1 MVASAVLL
9 QRLDAIGQALR
20 DSGQGLALLGL
31 GSVGLETARI
41 DTWSDLDFFAIV
53 EPGSK
58 ARYLHRLDWLAAAR
72 PLAWHFQNTRPAA
85 RGQDPARLQ
94 QLGGARVDGRLRAAL
109 HAARLSQ
116 AGANGA
122 WPTRPSA
129 RPRS

>member
-41 DTWSDLDFFAIV
+41 DAWSDLDFFAIV

-72 PLAWHFQNTRPAA
+72 PLVWHFQNT
-85 RGQDPARLQ
+85 
-94 QLGGARVDGRLRAAL
+94 VDGHKAL
-109 HAARLSQ
+109 MDDGVFCEFARCV
-116 AGANGA
+116 
-122 WPTRPSA
+122 
-129 RPRS
+129 